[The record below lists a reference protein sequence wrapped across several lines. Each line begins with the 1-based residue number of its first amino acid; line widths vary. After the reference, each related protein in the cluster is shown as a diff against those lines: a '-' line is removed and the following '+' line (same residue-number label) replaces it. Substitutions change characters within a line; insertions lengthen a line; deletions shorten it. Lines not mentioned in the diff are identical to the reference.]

1 MGRVS
6 LATIAREIASDALLI
21 GGTAALCF
29 GAWQVYPP
37 AAWMLGG
44 ICASAYGYLIGRGA

>member
-1 MGRVS
+1 MR
-6 LATIAREIASDALLI
+6 LRLKQAAREIASDALLI
-21 GGTAALCF
+21 GGTVSLCF

-44 ICASAYGYLIGRGA
+44 LCTCAYGYLIGRGA

>member
-1 MGRVS
+1 MKR
-6 LATIAREIASDALLI
+6 LREIASDALLI
-21 GGTAALCF
+21 GGTVSICF

-44 ICASAYGYLIGRGA
+44 LCTCAYGYLIGRGA